1 MEGLGWVGFD
11 PFMNRCPDERYV
23 RVATGLDCRDA
34 RAVTGIGARA
44 VGVEIS
50 VIQSPELV

>member
-1 MEGLGWVGFD
+1 M
-11 PFMNRCPDERYV
+11 